1 MSTQRETATV
11 DHPLDPLTADEIEG
25 AVEIFEAETD
35 FSNEVQYHNVT
46 LEEPPKAVVRAF
58 EPGDSFDREV
68 LIVARETG
76 ETYEATV
83 SLSEET
89 VLKCDHLP
97 DAEPAVMPEEIEEA
111 REVVK
116 TDPGWQAAAAKRG
129 VENFDLVMVDPWSA
143 SGFEPEEHKG
153 KRLCRAISWIRTSE
167 HDNGRARP
175 IEGLFAFVDLDEME
189 VVEIEDNGIPDPDN
203 PLPPED
209 ADYRAD
215 RVETRDDFEHL
226 DVVQPDGPSW
236 EVNGNK
242 VEWLDWEMQ
251 VGWTAREGL
260 VFHDVKFDDG
270 DESRRILHRASACE
284 MAVPYGDPDPNHS
297 WKNAFDIGEYH
308 VGRMANRLTEGCDC
322 LGVMKY
328 FDVEM
333 NTIEGEAETLESAI
347 CMHEEDDG
355 ILWKHTEERKPHT
368 EVRRRRRLV
377 ISFIATVY
385 NYDYGFYWYFY
396 PDGSIEAEVR
406 LTGVDSNGVISA
418 DETAEDTYGQYAI
431 VAPQV
436 KAPIHQHFFNFRLD
450 FDIDESPMRAYE
462 VHNEQ
467 TGSERNRK
475 NAFRAKETL
484 LERENEARQ
493 DIDPLRGRYWR
504 IASSETENSYGRS
517 CGYKLEPHT
526 NVSAPMKPT
535 SSYMERSG
543 FIQNN
548 FWVTPYDDDERFAAG
563 DYPNLNDDTTGL
575 PEWTEQDRSLVDE
588 DLVVWYTQGVN
599 HVPSA
604 EDWPILPVEIASFHL
619 KPEGFLDSNPSIS
632 LPPEPCHTEYD
643 ITSPDDD
650 CSSGDGCSP
659 ADD

>member
-1 MSTQRETATV
+1 MAQVETPVV
-11 DHPLDPLTADEIEG
+11 DHPLDPLTAEEIET
-25 AVEIFEAETD
+25 AADIFEAEMD
-35 FSNEVQYHNVT
+35 LSGEIKYYNIT
-46 LEEPPKAVVRAF
+46 LAEPPKPQVKGF
-58 EPGDSFDREV
+58 EPGDTFDREAA
-68 LIVARETG
+68 IVAREDG

-83 SLSEET
+83 SLAENT
-89 VLKCDHLP
+89 VLEYEHLP
-97 DAEPAVMPEEIEEA
+97 DAEPAVMPEEIEAA

-116 TDPGWQAAAAKRG
+116 NDPEWQEAAAKRG

-153 KRLCRAISWIRTSE
+153 KRLCRALSWIRASE
-167 HDNGRARP
+167 NDNGRARP

-189 VVEIEDNGIPDPDN
+189 VVEIEDNGVPDEDS

-215 RVETRDDFEHL
+215 RVETRDDYEHL

-236 EVNGNK
+236 EVDGNK
-242 VEWLDWEMQ
+242 VEWLDWELR

-260 VFHDVKFDDG
+260 VFHDVKFNDG
-270 DESRRILHRASACE
+270 GESRQVLHRASACE

-308 VGRMANRLTEGCDC
+308 AGRMANRLTEGCDC

-333 NTIEGEAETLESAI
+333 NTIEGESETLESAI

-406 LTGVDSNGVISA
+406 LTGIDSNGVVPA

-450 FDIDESPMRAYE
+450 FDIDDSSMRAYE
-462 VHNEQ
+462 VHNEP

-475 NAFRAKETL
+475 NGFRAKETL

-493 DIDPLRGRYWR
+493 DIDPNRGRYWR
-504 IASSETENSYGRS
+504 IASSETKNSYGRN

-535 SSYMERSG
+535 SSYMRRSG
-543 FIQNN
+543 FIQNH
-548 FWVTPYDDDERFAAG
+548 FWVTPYNDSERFAAG

-575 PEWTEQDRSLVDE
+575 TEWTEEDRSLVDE

-599 HVPSA
+599 HVPRA

-643 ITSPDDD
+643 ITSPDNR
-650 CSSGDGCSP
+650 SSGDGCSS
-659 ADD
+659 DDD

>member
-1 MSTQRETATV
+1 MSKQKQNLSV
-11 DHPLDPLTADEIEG
+11 DHPLEQLTAEEIE
-25 AVEIFEAETD
+25 AATDILEAESD
-35 FSNEVQYHNVT
+35 LGDGVQYHNVT
-46 LEEPPKAVVRAF
+46 LDEPPKSFVREF
-58 EPGDSFDREV
+58 EPGDSFDRKLE
-68 LIVARETG
+68 IVAREDR

-83 SLSEET
+83 SVTDGELLSCEH
-89 VLKCDHLP
+89 VP
-97 DAEPAVMPEEIEEA
+97 GVEPAVMPEEIEAA
-111 REVVK
+111 REAVK
-116 TDPGWQAAAAKRG
+116 SDPEWREAAKKRG
-129 VENFDLVMVDPWSA
+129 VEDFDLVMVDPWSA
-143 SGFEPEEHKG
+143 SGFEPEAHDD
-153 KRLCRAISWIRTSE
+153 KRLCRAISWVRTSPN
-167 HDNGRARP
+167 DNGRARP

-189 VVEIEDNGIPDPDN
+189 VVEIEDNGVPDPEN

-226 DVVQPDGPSW
+226 DVIQPDGPSW
-236 EVNGNK
+236 EVEGNK
-242 VEWLDWEMQ
+242 VEWLDWEMRI
-251 VGWTAREGL
+251 GWNAREGL
-260 VFHDVKFDDG
+260 VFHGVTFDDDG
-270 DESRRILHRASACE
+270 ESRRILHRASASE

-308 VGRMANRLTEGCDC
+308 VGRMANELTEGCDC

-333 NTIEGEAETLESAI
+333 STMDGGSRTLESAI

-355 ILWKHTEERKPHT
+355 VLWKHTDERKPHT

-406 LTGVDSNGVISA
+406 LTGVDSNGVVPVE
-418 DETAEDTYGQYAI
+418 ETADDTHGQYAI
-431 VAPQV
+431 VAPGV

-450 FDIDESPMRAYE
+450 FDIDGGPMRAQE

-475 NAFRAKETL
+475 NGFRAKETL
-484 LERENEARQ
+484 LERESDARQ

-504 IASSETENSYGRS
+504 IESSETENSYGRS
-517 CGYKLEPHT
+517 CGYKLDPHD

-535 SSYMERSG
+535 SSVMERSG
-543 FIQNN
+543 FVQNH
-548 FWVTPYDDDERFAAG
+548 FWATPYDDDEKFAAG
-563 DYPNLNDDTTGL
+563 DYPNLNDHTTGL
-575 PEWTEQDRSLVDE
+575 PEWTEEDRSIVDE

-599 HVPSA
+599 HVPSP
-604 EDWPILPVEIASFHL
+604 EDWPILSAEIASFSL
-619 KPEGFLDSNPSIS
+619 EPEGFFDGNKSIT
-632 LPPEPCHTEYD
+632 LPPEPCHTDYE
-643 ITSPDDD
+643 ITSPSDD
-650 CSSGDGCSP
+650 
-659 ADD
+659 

>member
-1 MSTQRETATV
+1 MSEQKQTPAV
-11 DHPLDPLTADEIEG
+11 DHPLEQLTADEIEL
-25 AVEIFEAETD
+25 AVDIFEAESQLGD
-35 FSNEVQYHNVT
+35 EVQYHNIV
-46 LEEPPKAVVRAF
+46 LNEPPKSFVREF
-58 EPGDSFDREV
+58 EIGDSFDREID
-68 LIVARETG
+68 IVAREAG
-76 ETYEATV
+76 EMYEATV
-83 SLSEET
+83 SLTERELLNCEH
-89 VLKCDHLP
+89 VP
-97 DAEPAVMPEEIEEA
+97 GVEPAVMPEEIEAA
-111 REVVK
+111 REAVK
-116 TDPGWQAAAAKRG
+116 NDETWRKAAKKRG

-143 SGFEPEEHKG
+143 SGFEPEEHDD

-167 HDNGRARP
+167 NDNGRARP

-215 RVETRDDFEHL
+215 QVETREDFEHL

-236 EVNGNK
+236 EVEGNK
-242 VEWLDWEMQ
+242 VEWLDWELR
-251 VGWTAREGL
+251 VGWNAREGL
-260 VFHDVKFDDG
+260 VFHDVTFDDDG
-270 DESRRILHRASACE
+270 ESRRILHRASACE

-308 VGRMANRLTEGCDC
+308 VGRMANELTEGCDC

-333 NTIEGEAETLESAI
+333 NTMDGESDTLESAI

-355 ILWKHTEERKPHT
+355 ILWKHTDERKPHT

-406 LTGVDSNGVISA
+406 LTGIDSNGVVPVE
-418 DETAEDTYGQYAI
+418 ETADDTYGQYAI
-431 VAPQV
+431 VAPGV

-450 FDIDESPMRAYE
+450 FDIDGSPMRAQE
-462 VHNEQ
+462 VHNEP

-475 NAFRAKETL
+475 NGFRAKETL

-504 IASSETENSYGRS
+504 IESSETENSYGRN
-517 CGYKLEPHT
+517 CGYKLDPHD

-535 SSYMERSG
+535 SSVMERSG
-543 FIQNN
+543 FVQNN
-548 FWVTPYDDDERFAAG
+548 FWVTPYDDDEKFAAG

-575 PEWTEQDRSLVDE
+575 PEWTEDDRSLVDE

-604 EDWPILPVEIASFHL
+604 EDWPVLSAEIASFSL
-619 KPEGFLDSNPSIS
+619 EPEGFFDGNQSIS

-643 ITSPDDD
+643 ITNPSDD
-650 CSSGDGCSP
+650 
-659 ADD
+659 

>member
-1 MSTQRETATV
+1 MSEQKQTPAV
-11 DHPLDPLTADEIEG
+11 DHPLEQLTADEIEL
-25 AVEIFEAETD
+25 AVDIFEAESQLGD
-35 FSNEVQYHNVT
+35 EVQYHNIV
-46 LEEPPKAVVRAF
+46 LNEPPKSFVREF
-58 EPGDSFDREV
+58 EIGDSFDREID
-68 LIVARETG
+68 IVAREAG

-83 SLSEET
+83 LLTERELLSCEH
-89 VLKCDHLP
+89 VP
-97 DAEPAVMPEEIEEA
+97 GVEPAVMPEEIEAA
-111 REVVK
+111 REAVK
-116 TDPGWQAAAAKRG
+116 NDEAWRKAAKKRG

-143 SGFEPEEHKG
+143 SGFEPEEHDD

-167 HDNGRARP
+167 NDNGRARP
-175 IEGLFAFVDLDEME
+175 IEGLFAFVNLDEME

-215 RVETRDDFEHL
+215 QVETREDFEHL

-236 EVNGNK
+236 EVEGNK
-242 VEWLDWEMQ
+242 VEWLDWELR
-251 VGWTAREGL
+251 VGWNAREGL
-260 VFHDVKFDDG
+260 VFHDVTFDDDG
-270 DESRRILHRASACE
+270 ESRRILHRASACE

-308 VGRMANRLTEGCDC
+308 VGRMANELTEGCDC

-333 NTIEGEAETLESAI
+333 NTMDGESDTLESAI

-355 ILWKHTEERKPHT
+355 ILWKHTDERKPHT

-406 LTGVDSNGVISA
+406 LTGIDSNGVVPVE
-418 DETAEDTYGQYAI
+418 ETADDTYGQYAI
-431 VAPQV
+431 VAPGV

-450 FDIDESPMRAYE
+450 FDIDGSPMRAQE
-462 VHNEQ
+462 VHNEP

-475 NAFRAKETL
+475 NGFRAKETL

-504 IASSETENSYGRS
+504 IESSETENSYGRN
-517 CGYKLEPHT
+517 CGYKLDPHD

-535 SSYMERSG
+535 SSVMERSG
-543 FIQNN
+543 FVQNN
-548 FWVTPYDDDERFAAG
+548 FWVTPYDDDEKFAAG

-575 PEWTEQDRSLVDE
+575 PEWTEDDRSLVDE

-604 EDWPILPVEIASFHL
+604 EDWPVLSAEIASFSL
-619 KPEGFLDSNPSIS
+619 EPEGFFDGNQSIS

-643 ITSPDDD
+643 ITNPSDD
-650 CSSGDGCSP
+650 
-659 ADD
+659 

>member
-1 MSTQRETATV
+1 MSEQKQIPAV
-11 DHPLDPLTADEIEG
+11 DHPLEQLTADEIEL
-25 AVEIFEAETD
+25 AVDIFEAESQLD
-35 FSNEVQYHNVT
+35 DEVQYHNIV
-46 LEEPPKAVVRAF
+46 LNEPPKSFVREF
-58 EPGDSFDREV
+58 EIGDSFDREID
-68 LIVARETG
+68 IVAREAG

-83 SLSEET
+83 SLTERELLSCEH
-89 VLKCDHLP
+89 VP
-97 DAEPAVMPEEIEEA
+97 GVEPAVMPEEIEAA
-111 REVVK
+111 REAVK
-116 TDPGWQAAAAKRG
+116 NDEAWRKAAKKRG

-143 SGFEPEEHKG
+143 SGFEPEEHDD

-167 HDNGRARP
+167 NDNGRARP
-175 IEGLFAFVDLDEME
+175 IEGLFAFVDLNEME

-203 PLPPED
+203 PLPPEG

-215 RVETRDDFEHL
+215 QVETREDFEHL

-236 EVNGNK
+236 EVEGNK
-242 VEWLDWEMQ
+242 VEWLDWELR
-251 VGWTAREGL
+251 VGWNAREGL
-260 VFHDVKFDDG
+260 VFHDVTFDDDG
-270 DESRRILHRASACE
+270 KSRRILHRASACE

-308 VGRMANRLTEGCDC
+308 VGRMANELTEGCDC

-333 NTIEGEAETLESAI
+333 NTMDGESDTLESAI

-355 ILWKHTEERKPHT
+355 ILWKHTDERKSHT

-406 LTGVDSNGVISA
+406 LTGIDSNGVVPVE
-418 DETAEDTYGQYAI
+418 ETADDTYGQYAI
-431 VAPQV
+431 VAPGV

-450 FDIDESPMRAYE
+450 FDIDGSPMRAQE
-462 VHNEQ
+462 VHNEP

-475 NAFRAKETL
+475 NGFRAKETL

-504 IASSETENSYGRS
+504 IESSETENSYGRN
-517 CGYKLEPHT
+517 CGYKLDPHD

-535 SSYMERSG
+535 SSVMERSG
-543 FIQNN
+543 FVQNN
-548 FWVTPYDDDERFAAG
+548 FWVTPYDDDEKFAAG

-575 PEWTEQDRSLVDE
+575 PEWTEDDRSLVDE

-604 EDWPILPVEIASFHL
+604 EDWPVLSAEIASFSL
-619 KPEGFLDSNPSIS
+619 EPEGFFDGNQSIS

-643 ITSPDDD
+643 ITNPSDD
-650 CSSGDGCSP
+650 
-659 ADD
+659 

>member
-1 MSTQRETATV
+1 M
-11 DHPLDPLTADEIEG
+11 DHPLEQLTADEIEL
-25 AVEIFEAETD
+25 AVDIFEAESQLGD
-35 FSNEVQYHNVT
+35 EVQYHNIV
-46 LEEPPKAVVRAF
+46 LNEPPKSFVREF
-58 EPGDSFDREV
+58 EIRDSFDREID
-68 LIVARETG
+68 IVAREAG

-83 SLSEET
+83 SLTERELLSCEH
-89 VLKCDHLP
+89 VP
-97 DAEPAVMPEEIEEA
+97 GVEPAVMPEEIEAA
-111 REVVK
+111 REAVK
-116 TDPGWQAAAAKRG
+116 NDEAWRKAAKKRG

-143 SGFEPEEHKG
+143 SGFEPEEHDD

-167 HDNGRARP
+167 NDNGRARP

-215 RVETRDDFEHL
+215 QVETREDFEHL

-236 EVNGNK
+236 EVEGNK
-242 VEWLDWEMQ
+242 VEWLDWELR
-251 VGWTAREGL
+251 VGWNAREGL
-260 VFHDVKFDDG
+260 VFHDVTFDDDG
-270 DESRRILHRASACE
+270 ESRRILHRASACE

-308 VGRMANRLTEGCDC
+308 VGRMANELTEGCDC

-333 NTIEGEAETLESAI
+333 NTMDGESDTLESAI

-355 ILWKHTEERKPHT
+355 ILWKHTDERKPHT

-406 LTGVDSNGVISA
+406 LTGIDSNGVVPVE
-418 DETAEDTYGQYAI
+418 ETADDTYGQYAI
-431 VAPQV
+431 VAPGV

-450 FDIDESPMRAYE
+450 FDIDGSPMRAQE
-462 VHNEQ
+462 VHNEP

-475 NAFRAKETL
+475 NGFRAKETL

-504 IASSETENSYGRS
+504 IESSETENSYGRN
-517 CGYKLEPHT
+517 CGYKLDPHD

-535 SSYMERSG
+535 SSVMERSG
-543 FIQNN
+543 FVQNN
-548 FWVTPYDDDERFAAG
+548 FWVTPYDDDEKFAAG

-575 PEWTEQDRSLVDE
+575 PEWTEDDRSLVDE

-604 EDWPILPVEIASFHL
+604 EDWPVLSAEIASFSL
-619 KPEGFLDSNPSIS
+619 EPEGFFDGNQSIS

-643 ITSPDDD
+643 ITNPSDD
-650 CSSGDGCSP
+650 
-659 ADD
+659 

>member
-1 MSTQRETATV
+1 MSKQKQEPVV
-11 DHPLDPLTADEIEG
+11 DHPLEQLTAGEIES
-25 AVEIFEAETD
+25 AVDIFEKESAFD
-35 FSNEVQYHNVT
+35 DSVQYHNVT
-46 LEEPPKAVVRAF
+46 LNEPPKADVREF
-58 EPGDSFDREV
+58 EPGDSFDRE
-68 LIVARETG
+68 LDLVARENG

-83 SLSEET
+83 SLTEGALLRCE
-89 VLKCDHLP
+89 HIP
-97 DAEPAVMPEEIEEA
+97 DVEPAVMPEEIEAA
-111 REVVK
+111 REAVK
-116 TDPGWQAAAAKRG
+116 NDEGWREAAKKRG

-143 SGFEPEEHKG
+143 SGFEPEEHDD

-167 HDNGRARP
+167 NDNGRARP

-236 EVNGNK
+236 EVEGNK
-242 VEWLDWEMQ
+242 VEWLDWEMRI
-251 VGWTAREGL
+251 GWNAREGL
-260 VFHDVKFDDG
+260 VFHNVSFDDDG
-270 DESRRILHRASACE
+270 ESRRILHRASACE

-308 VGRMANRLTEGCDC
+308 VGRMANELTEGCDC

-333 NTIEGEAETLESAI
+333 NTMDGESKTLDSAI

-355 ILWKHTEERKPHT
+355 ILWKHTDERKPHT

-396 PDGSIEAEVR
+396 PDGSMEAEVR
-406 LTGVDSNGVISA
+406 LTGIDSNGVVPVE
-418 DETAEDTYGQYAI
+418 ETADDTHGQYAL
-431 VAPQV
+431 VAPGV

-450 FDIDESPMRAYE
+450 FDLDGGPMRAHE
-462 VHNEQ
+462 VHNEP

-475 NAFRAKETL
+475 NGFRAKDTL

-493 DIDPLRGRYWR
+493 DIDPLNGRYWR
-504 IASSETENSYGRS
+504 IESSETENSYGRS
-517 CGYKLEPHT
+517 CGYSLEPHN

-535 SSYMERSG
+535 SSVMERSG
-543 FIQNN
+543 FVQNN
-548 FWVTPYDDDERFAAG
+548 FWVTPYDDDEQFAAG

-575 PEWTEQDRSLVDE
+575 PEWTEEDRSLVDE

-604 EDWPILPVEIASFHL
+604 EDWPVLSAEIASFSL
-619 KPEGFLDSNPSIS
+619 EPEGFFDSNKSIS
-632 LPPEPCHTEYD
+632 LPPEPCHTEYE
-643 ITSPDDD
+643 ITNPSDD
-650 CSSGDGCSP
+650 
-659 ADD
+659 

>member
-1 MSTQRETATV
+1 MSKQKQSPAV
-11 DHPLDPLTADEIEG
+11 DHPLAQLTAEEIES
-25 AVEIFEAETD
+25 ATDILEAESELGD
-35 FSNEVQYHNVT
+35 GVQYHNVT
-46 LEEPPKAVVRAF
+46 LNEPPKSEIRAF
-58 EPGDSFDREV
+58 EPGDSFDRK
-68 LIVARETG
+68 LDIVAREDR

-83 SLSEET
+83 SVTDEEL
-89 VLKCDHLP
+89 LKCEHVP
-97 DAEPAVMPEEIEEA
+97 GVEPAVMPEEIEGA
-111 REVVK
+111 RETVK
-116 TDPGWQAAAAKRG
+116 NDPEWREAAKKRG

-143 SGFEPEEHKG
+143 SGFEPEAHDD

-167 HDNGRARP
+167 NDNGRARP

-215 RVETRDDFEHL
+215 RVDTRDDFKHL

-236 EVNGNK
+236 EVEGNK
-242 VEWLDWEMQ
+242 VEWLDWEMR
-251 VGWTAREGL
+251 VGWNAREGL
-260 VFHDVKFDDG
+260 VFHDVSFDDDG
-270 DESRRILHRASACE
+270 ESRRILHRASACE

-308 VGRMANRLTEGCDC
+308 VGRMANELTEGCDC

-333 NTIEGEAETLESAI
+333 STMDGGSRTLESAI

-355 ILWKHTEERKPHT
+355 VLWKHTDERKPHT

-406 LTGVDSNGVISA
+406 LTGIDSNGVVPV
-418 DETAEDTYGQYAI
+418 DETADDTHGQYAI
-431 VAPQV
+431 VAPGV
-436 KAPIHQHFFNFRLD
+436 KTPIHQHFFNFRLD
-450 FDIDESPMRAYE
+450 FDIDGGPMRAKE
-462 VHNEQ
+462 VHNEP

-475 NAFRAKETL
+475 NGFRAKETL

-504 IASSETENSYGRS
+504 IESSETENSYGRS
-517 CGYKLEPHT
+517 CGYKLDPHD

-535 SSYMERSG
+535 SSVMERSG
-543 FIQNN
+543 FVGNH
-548 FWVTPYDDDERFAAG
+548 FWATPYDDDEKFAAG

-575 PEWTEQDRSLVDE
+575 PEWTENDRSLVDE

-599 HVPSA
+599 HVTAP
-604 EDWPILPVEIASFHL
+604 EDWPVLSAEIASFGL
-619 KPEGFLDSNPSIS
+619 EPEGFFDNNKSVT
-632 LPPEPCHTEYD
+632 LPPEPCHTEYE
-643 ITSPDDD
+643 ITSPGDD
-650 CSSGDGCSP
+650 
-659 ADD
+659 

>member
-1 MSTQRETATV
+1 MSKQKQSPAV
-11 DHPLDPLTADEIEG
+11 DHPLAQLTAEEIES
-25 AVEIFEAETD
+25 ATDIFEAESELGD
-35 FSNEVQYHNVT
+35 DVQYHNVT
-46 LEEPPKAVVRAF
+46 LNEPPKSEIKAF
-58 EPGDSFDREV
+58 EPGDSFDRK
-68 LIVARETG
+68 LDIVARKDR

-83 SLSEET
+83 SLTEESLLRCEH
-89 VLKCDHLP
+89 VP
-97 DAEPAVMPEEIEEA
+97 DVEPAVMPEEIEAA
-111 REVVK
+111 REAVK
-116 TDPGWQAAAAKRG
+116 NDEQWREAAKKRG
-129 VENFDLVMVDPWSA
+129 VEDFDLVMVDPWSA
-143 SGFEPEEHKG
+143 SGFEPEAHDD
-153 KRLCRAISWIRTSE
+153 KRLCRAISWVRTSE
-167 HDNGRARP
+167 NDNGRARP

-189 VVEIEDNGIPDPDN
+189 VIEIEDNGIPDPDN

-215 RVETRDDFEHL
+215 RVDTRDDFKHL

-236 EVNGNK
+236 EVEGNK
-242 VEWLDWEMQ
+242 VEWLDWEMRI
-251 VGWTAREGL
+251 GWNAREGL
-260 VFHDVKFDDG
+260 VFHDVSFEDDDG
-270 DESRRILHRASACE
+270 ESRRILHRASACE

-308 VGRMANRLTEGCDC
+308 VGRMANELTEGCDC

-333 NTIEGEAETLESAI
+333 STMDGGSKTLESGI

-355 ILWKHTEERKPHT
+355 VLWKHTDERKPHT

-406 LTGVDSNGVISA
+406 LTGVDSNGVVPVE
-418 DETAEDTYGQYAI
+418 ETADDTHGQYAI
-431 VAPQV
+431 VAPGV

-450 FDIDESPMRAYE
+450 FDIDGGPMRAQE
-462 VHNEQ
+462 VHNER

-475 NAFRAKETL
+475 NGFRAKETL
-484 LERENEARQ
+484 LERENDARQ

-504 IASSETENSYGRS
+504 IESSDTENAYGRN
-517 CGYKLEPHT
+517 CGYKLDPHD

-535 SSYMERSG
+535 SSVMERSG
-543 FIQNN
+543 FVQNH
-548 FWVTPYDDDERFAAG
+548 FWVTPYEDDEKFAAG

-575 PEWTEQDRSLVDE
+575 PEWTEEDRSIVDE

-599 HVPSA
+599 HVPAA
-604 EDWPILPVEIASFHL
+604 EDWPILSAEIASFSL
-619 KPEGFLDSNPSIS
+619 EPEGFFDGNQSIT

-643 ITSPDDD
+643 LTSADDD
-650 CSSGDGCSP
+650 
-659 ADD
+659 

>member
-1 MSTQRETATV
+1 MSKQKQEPVV
-11 DHPLDPLTADEIEG
+11 DHPLEQLTAGEIES
-25 AVEIFEAETD
+25 AVDIFEAESELGD
-35 FSNEVQYHNVT
+35 GVQYHNVT
-46 LEEPPKAVVRAF
+46 LNEPPKAEIREF
-58 EPGDSFDREV
+58 EAGDSFDREID
-68 LIVARETG
+68 LVAREDG

-83 SLSEET
+83 SLTDEELLRCEHIPG
-89 VLKCDHLP
+89 V
-97 DAEPAVMPEEIEEA
+97 EPAVMPEEIEAA
-111 REVVK
+111 RETVK
-116 TDPGWQAAAAKRG
+116 NDEEWREAAKKRG

-143 SGFEPEEHKG
+143 SGFEPEEHDD

-167 HDNGRARP
+167 DDNGRARP

-226 DVVQPDGPSW
+226 DVIQPDGPSW
-236 EVNGNK
+236 EVEGNK
-242 VEWLDWEMQ
+242 VEWLDWEMRI
-251 VGWTAREGL
+251 GWNAREGL
-260 VFHDVKFDDG
+260 VFHNVSFDDDG
-270 DESRRILHRASACE
+270 ESRRILHRASACE

-308 VGRMANRLTEGCDC
+308 VGRMANELTEGCDC

-333 NTIEGEAETLESAI
+333 NTMDGESETLDSAI

-355 ILWKHTEERKPHT
+355 ILWKHTDERKPHT

-396 PDGSIEAEVR
+396 PDGSMEAEVR
-406 LTGVDSNGVISA
+406 LTGIDSNGVVPVE
-418 DETAEDTYGQYAI
+418 ETADDTHGQYAI
-431 VAPQV
+431 VAPGV

-450 FDIDESPMRAYE
+450 FDLDGGPMRAHE
-462 VHNEQ
+462 VHNER

-475 NAFRAKETL
+475 NGFRAKETL

-493 DIDPLRGRYWR
+493 DIDPLKGRYWR
-504 IASSETENSYGRS
+504 IESSETENSYGRS
-517 CGYKLEPHT
+517 CGYSLEPHN

-535 SSYMERSG
+535 SSVMERSG
-543 FIQNN
+543 FVQNN
-548 FWVTPYDDDERFAAG
+548 FWVTPYDEDEKFAAG

-575 PEWTEQDRSLVDE
+575 PEWTEEDRSLVDE

-604 EDWPILPVEIASFHL
+604 EDWPVLSAEIASFSL
-619 KPEGFLDSNPSIS
+619 EPEGFFDSNKSIS
-632 LPPEPCHTEYD
+632 LPPEPCHTEYE
-643 ITSPDDD
+643 ITNPSDD
-650 CSSGDGCSP
+650 
-659 ADD
+659 